1 MSRLIRAGVE
11 AKLAELLPK
20 VVDIVEDPKT
30 KPMRCLRLMEFL
42 RDVALASLALR
53 SPKPL
58 DRAPRKPVSRGAVLP
73 SLRIRYPDAAL
84 RRYMPKLTSAGM
96 SLPQSLAA
104 RGHGTTNPPL
114 RPTTF
119 RRRT

>member
-42 RDVALASLALR
+42 RDVALGSAALH
-53 SPKPL
+53 SPTPL
-58 DRAPRKPVSRGAVLP
+58 DQTGQQP
-73 SLRIRYPDAAL
+73 
-84 RRYMPKLTSAGM
+84 
-96 SLPQSLAA
+96 A
-104 RGHGTTNPPL
+104 RSHGTTNP
-114 RPTTF
+114 R
-119 RRRT
+119 